1 MPGGPGGRQHCSDS
15 DEVANCY
22 TRPVTLLYFTLL
34 YFTCHAPGAAGEGG
48 AKQHHQKML

>member
-1 MPGGPGGRQHCSDS
+1 MPGGPGGRQHCSGS

-34 YFTCHAPGAAGEGG
+34 YMPRAQQARG